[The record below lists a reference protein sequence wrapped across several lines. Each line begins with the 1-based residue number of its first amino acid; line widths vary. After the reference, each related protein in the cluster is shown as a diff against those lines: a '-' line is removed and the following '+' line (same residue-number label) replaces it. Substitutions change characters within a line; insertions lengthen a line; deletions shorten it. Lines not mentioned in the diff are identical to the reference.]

1 MRRAAGGGVMAALSV
16 AVLAC
21 HGRPPD
27 CEYDSVERCLWDRGG
42 VTPGSSETVG
52 SPDEGGGAS
61 GQVDGP
67 TDAVERW
74 DELEV
79 VLGQL
84 GELIGSGLE
93 WPLVDE
99 RARTLCGTLPEPRE
113 ATSNA
118 PPADPHAWVCPLAQ
132 ALVLDGTVL
141 MLEVGEGVVS
151 LTADALTDQ
160 VSGKLVERALATT
173 RGSCSDNFQS
183 VDGPVNQEF
192 STCTL
197 RAGPLLY
204 VGRFP
209 RDLDADRWQVS
220 IAVVDAG

>member
-1 MRRAAGGGVMAALSV
+1 MNRAAALSV
-16 AVLAC
+16 LSVLSVAALAC
-21 HGRPPD
+21 HRPPPD

-42 VTPGSSETVG
+42 VTPGSSEGVG
-52 SPDEGGGAS
+52 TPDEAGGAQ
-61 GQVDGP
+61 GQVDGE
-67 TDAVERW
+67 DELVERW
-74 DELEV
+74 DELDV
-79 VLGQL
+79 ALGQL
-84 GELIGSGLE
+84 AELIGSGLE
-93 WPLVDE
+93 WPLIDE
-99 RARTLCGTLPEPRE
+99 RARALCGSPPELRE
-113 ATSNA
+113 TTEGAA
-118 PPADPHAWVCPLAQ
+118 DDPPAWACPLAE
-132 ALVLDGTVL
+132 ALELDGTAL

-151 LTADALTDQ
+151 LTADAVTDR
-160 VSGKLVERALATT
+160 VSGKLVELALTTT
-173 RGSCSDNFQS
+173 RGSCLDNFQS